1 MPGRVL
7 IAVSSV
13 ILKVTCKAC
22 DDIYKGRDQKQMYLV
37 SLQVQS
43 VVDKADT
50 ACRPSMQCRVDA
62 RVNDG
67 RMDPTIANS
76 KDVLILFCKYL
87 F

>member
-1 MPGRVL
+1 
-7 IAVSSV
+7 
-13 ILKVTCKAC
+13 
-22 DDIYKGRDQKQMYLV
+22 MYLV

-76 KDVLILFCKYL
+76 KDVLILFCKYSFKVL
-87 F
+87 LILISPIQILGQDSF